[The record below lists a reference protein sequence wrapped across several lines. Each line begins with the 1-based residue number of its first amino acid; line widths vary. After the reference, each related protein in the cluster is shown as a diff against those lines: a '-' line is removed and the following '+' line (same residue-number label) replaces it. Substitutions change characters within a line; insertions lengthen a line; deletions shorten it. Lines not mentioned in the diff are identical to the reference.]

1 MLLSLVSRQ
10 MLDLSPISARCPGC
24 SQRGTFESA
33 AEGVLDLW
41 GQDASRSAPLVLGQ
55 RICPNDDCRT
65 HIFFVKQSRELL
77 VTYPAQ
83 RLDFDE
89 TDVPVKV
96 KVSLDEA
103 ISCHANRCFRAAGM
117 MVRKTLE
124 EVCAE
129 REAKGPNLQERIK
142 ALRGRVILP
151 EELFDGLDE
160 IRLLGNDAAHV
171 ESRQY
176 DNVGKEEVE
185 IAIEFTKE
193 FLKAVYQY
201 GTLLGD
207 LEIWRSG
214 DRRSGDRRWRSEIGD
229 RGQPPNS
236 CLRPLDPPSV
246 ETWLEVDLQARFSG
260 RVCPSTSRWRI
271 AGGCLPRKPR
281 PRRSRRSRRSG
292 DQEIRRS
299 GDQEIGDQE
308 IGDSPRT
315 PILAS
320 RRCPIRLRSRSRR
333 LVAQGAAGTALQFSN
348 ERGVSKR

>member
-1 MLLSLVSRQ
+1 

-214 DRRSGDRRWRSEIGD
+214 DLEIGDLEIGDGDRRSEIGD
-229 RGQPPNS
+229 SPRTPVYVLSIHLRWKPGWKSICKPASRAACAHRRRGGESPEAACRASQ
-236 CLRPLDPPSV
+236 DQG
-246 ETWLEVDLQARFSG
+246 DQ
-260 RVCPSTSRWRI
+260 
-271 AGGCLPRKPR
+271 
-281 PRRSRRSRRSG
+281 G

-299 GDQEIGDQE
+299 GDQEI
-308 IGDSPRT
+308 
-315 PILAS
+315 
-320 RRCPIRLRSRSRR
+320 RR
-333 LVAQGAAGTALQFSN
+333 
-348 ERGVSKR
+348 